1 MRLAMKSFITLIAAL
16 ATSAFIA
23 LPAAANEEVQL
34 DRAPINPTDAA
45 SLQAGARTFVNSC
58 LNCHSASLVR
68 YNQLKGIGLTE
79 AQIKDN
85 LLFTGQKVGDMM
97 KVAASARDQRE
108 WFGNAPPDL
117 SVEARVRGV
126 DWLYTYLRR
135 FYRDPSTVTG
145 WNNSVFPNVAM
156 PHVLWNLQG
165 MAEGRV
171 EVEHAE
177 GHEKKTVVIEAAKGG
192 SMTAGEYDRTVA
204 DLVNFMGWMA
214 EPHAIERKGLG
225 YLVLIA
231 LAILILLTYML
242 KAAYWKDVH

>member
-1 MRLAMKSFITLIAAL
+1 MKSAITLIAAL
-16 ATSAFIA
+16 ATSALLA

-85 LLFTGQKVGDMM
+85 LMFTGQKVGDMM
-97 KVAASARDQRE
+97 KIAASPRDQRE

-135 FYRDPSTVTG
+135 FYRDPSTATG

-156 PHVLWNLQG
+156 PHVLWDLQG
-165 MAEGRV
+165 IAEARV

-177 GHEKKTVVIEAAKGG
+177 GHEKKTIVIEAPKGG
-192 SMTAGEYDRTVA
+192 SMTTAQYDRTVA

-214 EPHAIERKGLG
+214 EPHAIERKNLG